1 MDKRKR
7 GAVRLR
13 RLLASGVIGAMGF
26 VGWAAAPALA
36 ADAAPAGTLMA
47 KLGATTTSAEAAAVA
62 ERSGLTHVA
71 TLEEIGWAA
80 YEYTGDRLV
89 AHDALRSDPAVF
101 RIDFTRAGDEL
112 VLHFTPRDTVFDD
125 GITVA
130 LNGQPVAQG
139 AWHWTKTNFPAA
151 WDITRS
157 SSAIRIAVIDS
168 EFDTEH
174 SDLKTKLATGKNFDS
189 GSSEYLTTN
198 VRGTD
203 PNNTHGSHVAGL
215 IGAVTDNGV
224 GVSGACFDC
233 TVIPFKIGTNGVVGG
248 APNVDAKFV
257 ADLTEAL
264 VAAGQSDAVAIN
276 MSLGTTRDHAP
287 LREAV
292 AFARN
297 AGKVVV
303 ASAGNSQQQQPG
315 VPNYPAAYPGVIA
328 VAATMP
334 DDSIA
339 PFSTNGDFVD
349 IAAPG
354 HPILSTW
361 DSRLTGSH
369 GAGYNAISGTSMS
382 SPIVAGLVGL
392 VKSVRSDLTPDEVE
406 AVITGSAVDL
416 GASGRDPIFGAG
428 RINAVAAL
436 RAAQAYVRPAPPPP
450 APPALPAPAPAPAPA
465 PIVKTALKKVSYSCK
480 VGRVKVPAAR
490 SAFKRLT
497 RNTTLVCTGR
507 VIPAKAGLKL
517 KVERRGKAKW
527 SRVSQVKTNKKGR
540 FVYRTKLRATGKL
553 QYRFLFVGNATLKK
567 KTSPAVRVNVVKAPR
582 RR

>member
-1 MDKRKR
+1 MGRRKR
-7 GAVRLR
+7 GARRLR
-13 RLLASGVIGAMGF
+13 RLLASGMVGAM
-26 VGWAAAPALA
+26 VMMGWAATPAVS
-36 ADAAPAGTLMA
+36 ADAATIGTLMA
-47 KLGATTTSAEAAAVA
+47 KLGTTTDEARAAAVGD
-62 ERSGLTHVA
+62 RTGLTHVS

-80 YEYTGDRLV
+80 YEYTGDRRA

-101 RIDFTRAGDEL
+101 RIDFTRADEEL
-112 VLHFTPRDTVFDD
+112 DLHFTPRDTVFDS

-151 WDITRS
+151 WDISRS
-157 SSAIRIAVIDS
+157 SAATRIAVIDS

-174 SDLKTKLATGKNFDS
+174 SELKTKLATGKNFDS
-189 GSSEYLTTN
+189 GASEYLTTN

-233 TVIPFKIGTNGVVGG
+233 TIIPFKIGTNGVVGG

-297 AGKVVV
+297 AGKVIV

-315 VPNYPAAYPGVIA
+315 VANYPAAYPGVIA

-334 DDSIA
+334 DDSVA

-361 DSRLTGSH
+361 DSRLSGSH

-392 VKSVRSDLTPDEVE
+392 VKSVRTDLTPDEVE

-450 APPALPAPAPAPAPA
+450 P
-465 PIVKTALKKVSYSCK
+465 PIVKTVLKKVSYSCK

-490 SAFKRLT
+490 SAFKRLS
-497 RNTTLVCTGR
+497 RNSQLICTGR
-507 VIPAKAGLKL
+507 LIPATAGLDL
-517 KVERRGKAKW
+517 TVERRGKAKW
-527 SRVSQVKTNKKGR
+527 SRVGRVTTNKKGR

-553 QYRFLFVGNATLKK
+553 QYRFVFAGSATLKK
-567 KTSPAVRVNVVKAPR
+567 KTSPAVKVNVVKAPR